1 MGSISIAENVSLRGG
16 GGDHQLIYMEDLSVL
31 RVTTTF

>member
-1 MGSISIAENVSLRGG
+1 MGSISIAENVSLR